1 VVLTEWHSPQ
11 PSQSL
16 QVHRADHGSATCTHH
31 HLQVPSNLVVLE
43 LGSGSGSGSLLDDA
57 VVEVSC
63 CVVVLVSTI
72 VVVVLSSAVV
82 VLISAVVVLVSAMV
96 VGTVVMDVVDTAW
109 SHSEQP
115 MQCCHVHLV
124 DHVAHVLA
132 AHQDAQLSS
141 ILLVVLN
148 SAVLDVSA
156 AVVLVDSTFVVVT
169 GAIDVDDT
177 S

>member
-1 VVLTEWHSPQ
+1 
-11 PSQSL
+11 
-16 QVHRADHGSATCTHH
+16 
-31 HLQVPSNLVVLE
+31 VPTNLVVLE

-63 CVVVLVSTI
+63 CVVVLVPTI
-72 VVVVLSSAVV
+72 VVVVVLSSAVV

-96 VGTVVMDVVDTAW
+96 VGTVVMDVVDAAW

-124 DHVAHVLA
+124 DHAAHVLA

-169 GAIDVDDT
+169 GATDVDT